1 MTMNQSNKIDIF
13 RTADLAITAA
23 LSVSGF
29 IVDEVERV
37 SPTRSVFIFS
47 NSAKLQESVRQYWR
61 GELRVEPQSYFNQLK
76 VLKARIY
83 ER

>member
-1 MTMNQSNKIDIF
+1 MNSSNTKDIF

-29 IVDEVERV
+29 VVDEVEKV
-37 SPTRSVFIFS
+37 SPTRSVFIFID
-47 NSAKLQESVRQYWR
+47 SAELQEAINKFWR
-61 GELRVEPQSYFNQLK
+61 GEMLIEPMAFFNQLK
-76 VLKARIY
+76 LLKARIY

>member
-1 MTMNQSNKIDIF
+1 MTMTYQNKREVF

-29 IVDEVERV
+29 VVDEVEKV
-37 SPTRSVFIFS
+37 SPTRSVFIFID
-47 NSAKLQESVRQYWR
+47 SAELQEAVNKFWR
-61 GELRVEPQSYFNQLK
+61 GEMLIEPMAFFNQLK
-76 VLKARIY
+76 LLKARIY

>member
-1 MTMNQSNKIDIF
+1 MTMNRENRTEFF

-29 IVDEVERV
+29 VVEEVERADAR
-37 SPTRSVFIFS
+37 RSVFIFRD
-47 NSAKLQESVRQYWR
+47 SAELQEAVKKYWR
-61 GELRVEPQSYFNQLK
+61 SELRVEPQSYFNQLK
-76 VLKARIY
+76 ILKARIY

>member
-1 MTMNQSNKIDIF
+1 MTMNQSNKINIF

-29 IVDEVERV
+29 VVDEVERV
-37 SPTRSVFIFS
+37 SPSRSVFIFRD
-47 NSAKLQESVRQYWR
+47 SAQLQEAVKQYWR
-61 GELRVEPQSYFNQLK
+61 CELRIEPQAYFNQLK